1 MSYEDYEAHKAEM
14 ERVVPQIATELG
26 EALESAPPEVKGAFF
41 IVAGSLG
48 NGMMGLFGGRRAVA
62 RARRRG
68 LCGLT
73 SLFNST
79 ARDAAFG
86 ILRKWMVETFDWYSA
101 HEGLS

>member
-48 NGMMGLFGGRRAVA
+48 DGMMGLFGG
-62 RARRRG
+62 
-68 LCGLT
+68 T